1 MNIITAVSKYFML
14 VILMVLFFLDTYAY
28 KIEYNITFNTDI
40 MVCPNSINSLTQ
52 TEQVLFP
59 KAPLDLLTLPV
70 KNLNFVQRNLQHL
83 FLVSPQRA
91 LFLNDLIG
99 GKIQQISF
107 KENVQIN
114 RFNPVAALI
123 VPNGC
128 HVEPIAMTHVS
139 LAPELF
145 YSVIN
150 KNLFDKMNV
159 TDQFLTMME
168 LGLNIEQ
175 ALDSLKKFSQDPY
188 LNKDVPFDL
197 VKDRE
202 FLRCWYSSQ
211 CRSLNL
217 TLAQAHQLFEKLNL
231 SFIEQSGFLFPINKN
246 LVKNKKGL
254 VSYAY
259 QTYPTFKPL
268 EKYFNSKLK
277 IQDKVFDFS
286 NWDNSPYGNFPQI
299 IFSENGSIQCIPL
312 YQKQRISNSISGAFN
327 GKIYNFTSS
336 SYYDANQPVCWN
348 SKGQITQ
355 GFIPFKSLEKI
366 VFSNQFVNGYL
377 ESWDDYNKDRFGI
390 FIRTYADG
398 TPKTLYHFNG
408 YGLMQ
413 NMKVTISG
421 PIKLRKNGQIEC
433 ARITSL
439 GKFKRTNGTVYKNDP
454 RLKEIFC
461 FNENYLLTEIYSN
474 RESSKLIN
482 SEWPE
487 F

>member
-1 MNIITAVSKYFML
+1 MNITTGVSKRIML
-14 VILMVLFFLDTYAY
+14 ILWLILFFQDSFAY

-40 MVCPNSINSLTQ
+40 IVCPHSVNSLTQ

-59 KAPLDLLTLPV
+59 KKPLDLLISST
-70 KNLNFVQRNLQHL
+70 KTLNFVQQNLQQL
-83 FLVSPQRA
+83 FIVSPQRA
-91 LFLNDLIG
+91 IFLNDLIG
-99 GKIQQISF
+99 GKIPQISF

-114 RFNPVAALI
+114 RFNPVAALVI
-123 VPNGC
+123 PDGC
-128 HVEPIAMTHVS
+128 RAEPIAMTHVA
-139 LAPELF
+139 LAPALF

-150 KNLFDKMNV
+150 KNLFDKMNA
-159 TDQFLTMME
+159 TDQFLTLME

-217 TLAQAHQLFEKLNL
+217 TLVQAHQLFEKLNL
-231 SFIEQSGFLFPINKN
+231 SFIEQSGFLLPITKS
-246 LVKNKKGL
+246 LTKNKKGL
-254 VSYAY
+254 VAYAY
-259 QTYPTFKPL
+259 KTYPTFKPL

-299 IFSENGSIQCIPL
+299 IFSENGTIQCIPL
-312 YQKQRISNSISGAFN
+312 YPRQRVSNSISGVFN
-327 GKIYNFTSS
+327 GKIYTFTSS
-336 SYYDANQPVCWN
+336 NYYDASQPVCWN

-366 VFSNQFVNGYL
+366 AFSNQFINGYL

-408 YGLMQ
+408 YAMMQ
-413 NMKVTISG
+413 NLKVTISG
-421 PIKLRKNGQIEC
+421 PVKLRKNGQIEC
-433 ARITSL
+433 ARIISP
-439 GKFKRTNGTVYKNDP
+439 GKFRRTNGTIYKNDP

-461 FNENYLLTEIYSN
+461 FNENYLLTEIHSS

-487 F
+487 I